1 MRTLLISQSEV
12 LAALDMRE
20 ALAAV
25 EEAFRLHGLKQVQMP
40 PKVYLDLPLGD
51 VRAMPA
57 YAPLLGF
64 ASVKNIN
71 AHPGNRDTPSIV
83 GTLTLFDPD
92 TGFPVAIMDAT
103 AITRL
108 RTGAASGIATR
119 LLARE
124 DAQVAALIG
133 AGNQA
138 LTQLEAI
145 LLARPGIEHV
155 MVYDLDGERAAGF
168 ARSAADRFGV
178 LAQVARSIEEAVR
191 PADVV
196 TTITPARAPIVQAGW
211 VKAGVHI
218 NAIGADAA
226 GKQELASE
234 LVGSARVV
242 VDDMEQAT
250 HSGEVNVPIAQGII
264 DARHIHAELGQIVAG
279 LKPGRLG
286 LGETTIFDSTGLA
299 LQDLAC
305 ATHVYR
311 HMTAQGRSASQFDFL
326 R

>member
-51 VRAMPA
+51 LRAMPA

-64 ASVKNIN
+64 AAVKNIN
-71 AHPGNRDTPSIV
+71 AHPGNRYTPSIV
-83 GTLTLFDPD
+83 GTLTLFDPE

-124 DAQVAALIG
+124 DAQVVALIG

-145 LLARPGIEHV
+145 LLSRPGIEHV

-168 ARSAADRFGV
+168 ARNAADRFGV

-191 PADVV
+191 AADVI
-196 TTITPARAPIVQAGW
+196 TTITPARAPIVQAEW
-211 VKAGVHI
+211 VKAGAHI

-226 GKQELASE
+226 GKQELESE
-234 LVGSARVV
+234 LVKRARVV

-250 HSGEVNVPIAQGII
+250 HSGEVNVPIAQGVIA
-264 DARHIHAELGQIVAG
+264 ARHIHAELGEIVAG
-279 LKPGRLG
+279 LKAAREAPS
-286 LGETTIFDSTGLA
+286 ETTIFDSTGLA

-305 ATHVYR
+305 ATHVYKQITR
-311 HMTAQGRSASQFDFL
+311 AGRAGSQFDFL

>member
-51 VRAMPA
+51 LRAMPA

-64 ASVKNIN
+64 ASIKNIN
-71 AHPGNRDTPSIV
+71 AHPGNRGTPSIV

-124 DAQVAALIG
+124 ESQV
-133 AGNQA
+133 
-138 LTQLEAI
+138 
-145 LLARPGIEHV
+145 
-155 MVYDLDGERAAGF
+155 
-168 ARSAADRFGV
+168 
-178 LAQVARSIEEAVR
+178 
-191 PADVV
+191 
-196 TTITPARAPIVQAGW
+196 
-211 VKAGVHI
+211 
-218 NAIGADAA
+218 
-226 GKQELASE
+226 
-234 LVGSARVV
+234 
-242 VDDMEQAT
+242 
-250 HSGEVNVPIAQGII
+250 
-264 DARHIHAELGQIVAG
+264 
-279 LKPGRLG
+279 
-286 LGETTIFDSTGLA
+286 
-299 LQDLAC
+299 
-305 ATHVYR
+305 
-311 HMTAQGRSASQFDFL
+311 
-326 R
+326 